1 MAQSTSSKKVAN
13 SVVAMSSAAVLAVY
27 GAGYVR
33 TKTAADRLTE
43 QALERTLA
51 RQTPSRQTP
60 LKEVAPVAQDD
71 PVAPPA
77 PVASAHPNPERTP
90 RAPEQTASLAPAA
103 ETLETPNVGAAPPP
117 PEVPTPVA
125 APVSTPVTSVVP
137 VAEPPAEVPAAASA
151 APSPTVFRDGKYA
164 GWGRCQH
171 GDIQATVVVEGGRIV
186 SAEISKCRTRYSC
199 DVIEKLPPQ
208 VVQRQSHTV
217 DLVGGATKSADAFF
231 TAVFNALSQAK

>member
-1 MAQSTSSKKVAN
+1 MEKPEF
-13 SVVAMSSAAVLAVY
+13 AVC
-27 GAGYVR
+27 
-33 TKTAADRLTE
+33 
-43 QALERTLA
+43 
-51 RQTPSRQTP
+51 TP
-60 LKEVAPVAQDD
+60 LC
-71 PVAPPA
+71 
-77 PVASAHPNPERTP
+77 
-90 RAPEQTASLAPAA
+90 
-103 ETLETPNVGAAPPP
+103 
-117 PEVPTPVA
+117 
-125 APVSTPVTSVVP
+125 VP
-137 VAEPPAEVPAAASA
+137 VKLLAEPPAEVPAAASA

-217 DLVGGATKSADAFF
+217 DLVGGATESADAFF